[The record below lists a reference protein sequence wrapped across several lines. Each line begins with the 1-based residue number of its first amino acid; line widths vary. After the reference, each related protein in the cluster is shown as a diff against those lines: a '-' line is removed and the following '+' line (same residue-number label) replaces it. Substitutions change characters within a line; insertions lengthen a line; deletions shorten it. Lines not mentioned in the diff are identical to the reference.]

1 MSLGVVM
8 VGISGPELTPVER
21 ERLGHP
27 LVGGVI
33 LFDRNFV
40 EPAQLLRLT
49 AEIHALRTPRLLVA
63 VDQEGGRIQRFR
75 DGFTRLPPAA
85 RFGEVYDEDPR
96 RARRLAGLAG
106 WLMAAELRSLGVDM
120 SFAPVVDLGRGPSGV
135 IGDRAFHSD
144 PEIVAELAQ
153 SFVHGMARAGMAATA
168 KHFPGHGS
176 VAEDSHATLPVDARR
191 YVDVA
196 QRDLVPFERLVHYG
210 VAGIMTAHVLFP
222 AIDPHPAT
230 FSGHWLR
237 DVLRGVLGFQG
248 AIFSDD
254 LEMGGA
260 HAEGDV
266 VSRAGRALEA
276 GCDMVLVCNDPDAA
290 DKVLAR
296 IRRAADPASL
306 VRFARM
312 HGRGHVGG
320 DGIRGLPAW
329 REACE
334 AIAHFA

>member
-8 VGISGPELTPVER
+8 VGLAGTGLSPEER
-21 ERLGHP
+21 ERLAHP

-33 LFDRNFV
+33 LFERNFV
-40 EPAQLLRLT
+40 EPAQLRRLT
-49 AEIHALRTPRLLVA
+49 EEIHAVRTPRLLVA

-75 DGFTRLPPAA
+75 SGFTPLPPAA
-85 RFGEVYDEDPR
+85 RFGEIYDEDPR

-106 WLMAAELRSLGVDM
+106 WLMASELRATGVDM

-144 PEIVAELAQ
+144 PEILSELAQ

-176 VAEDSHATLPVDARR
+176 VEEDSHSTLPVDRR
-191 YVDVA
+191 RFVDVE
-196 QRDLVPFERLVHYG
+196 QLDLVPFTRMVHYG
-210 VAGIMTAHVLFP
+210 VSGMMTAHVLYP
-222 AIDPHPAT
+222 EIDPQPAS
-230 FSGHWLR
+230 FSHFWLR
-237 DVLRGVLGFQG
+237 KVLRGQLGFQG

-254 LEMGGA
+254 LEMAGA
-260 HAEGDV
+260 HAAGDI
-266 VSRAGRALEA
+266 VSRAGRALDA
-276 GCDMVLVCNDPDAA
+276 GCDMVLVCNDPVAA

-296 IRRAADPASL
+296 LARAADPASL

-312 HGRGHVGG
+312 HGRGRLASAEV
-320 DGIRGLPAW
+320 RGTPAW

-334 AIAHFA
+334 AVAHCA